1 MKPREHATMRL
12 AAIVT
17 AAGLALGLAACGQN
31 QSQNTAGPPMIT
43 ELGENEGAL
52 NLVAWEGYAEDQWV
66 RPFEEQTGCIVNR
79 KYAGS
84 SDEMVALMRQGG
96 EYDLV
101 SASGDASLR
110 LIRGGNVQAVN
121 TALIP
126 DYANFIEELQAPG
139 HNTIDGVHY
148 GVSYM
153 WGPNVLMWDTRA
165 VRPAPT
171 SWSVIYDQ
179 RYSGRITVPD
189 NPIQIAD
196 AALYLSHAQPDLGIT
211 DPYELT
217 QVQMDAVVALLRQQ
231 RPLIRRY
238 WALASDEI
246 SLFSSRDVA
255 VGAAWPYQANT
266 LRDAGVPVESS
277 IPQEGATGWAD
288 TWMLA
293 ADSAHPNC
301 AYRWMAWV
309 STPEVQAQQ
318 ALFFGATPV
327 NRNAC
332 AMMDAT
338 TPGSCALYHADAPS
352 SYFSQIH
359 FWRTPEATCSDG
371 SQNCLDYTAW
381 QAAWQTVKQ

>member
-1 MKPREHATMRL
+1 MQIEQTLRSGRKWTLLIAAAAL
-12 AAIVT
+12 AI
-17 AAGLALGLAACGQN
+17 GLSACGQN
-31 QSQNTAGPPMIT
+31 AARQGGQMIT

-66 RPFEEQTGCIVNR
+66 GPFEEQTGCTVNR

-96 EYDLV
+96 QYDLV

-110 LIRGGNVQAVN
+110 LIRGGSVQAVN
-121 TALIP
+121 TELIP
-126 DYANFIEELQAPG
+126 DYQHFIAELQSPG

-153 WGPNVLMWDTRA
+153 WGPNVLLWDTRA

-171 SWSVIYDQ
+171 SWAAIYDE
-179 RYSGRITVPD
+179 RYRGRITVPD

-196 AALYLSHAQPDLGIT
+196 AALYLSRAQPALGIT

-217 QVQMDAVVALLRQQ
+217 QPQMDGVVALLRQQ
-231 RPLIRRY
+231 RPLIKRY

-246 SLFSSRDVA
+246 SLFSSRDV
-255 VGAAWPYQANT
+255 VIGAAWPYQANT
-266 LRDAGVPVESS
+266 LRDAGVPVASA
-277 IPQEGATGWAD
+277 IPSEGATGWAD
-288 TWMLA
+288 SWMLA

-309 STPEVQAQQ
+309 STPAVQAQQ

-332 AMMDAT
+332 AIMDST
-338 TPGSCALYHADAPS
+338 TAGSCAQYHADAPS

-359 FWRTPEATCSDG
+359 FWKTPEATCSDG
-371 SQNCLDYTAW
+371 SQNCLDY
-381 QAAWQTVKQ
+381 AAWQQAWQSIKQ